1 MPLTPID
8 VRHQEFSGQL
18 MGYSK
23 KEVRAFLEQI
33 ADEMDSVMS
42 MKDKELQRAREMQY
56 EVKQEAVQASNA
68 VEDLKRREEL
78 ISRTLVFAEKTKADI
93 ISNARKEAE
102 NIIHEGELKAKRAI
116 QEAKQYLNVLEHQ
129 YMHVKEQKRQF
140 LMQFRVELQ
149 TFMDRIGKDPLLTK
163 DAEQLLDSE
172 FKQLKEE
179 IQPRLDQNQNQ
190 NKPDPGQGN

>member
-1 MPLTPID
+1 MPLTPLDI
-8 VRHQEFSGQL
+8 RHQEFSSGML
-18 MGYSK
+18 GYSK

-33 ADEMDSVMS
+33 ADEMDSVLQ
-42 MKDKELQRAREMQY
+42 KQELELHRAQQIQY

-93 ISNARKEAE
+93 IANARKEAE
-102 NIIHEGELKAKRAI
+102 NIIHEAELKAKRAI

-129 YMHVKEQKRQF
+129 YMHIKEQKRQF

-172 FKQLKEE
+172 FRQIKEE
-179 IQPRLDQNQNQ
+179 IQPKPETPQDKPQN
-190 NKPDPGQGN
+190 

>member
-8 VRHQEFSGQL
+8 VRHQEFSGQML
-18 MGYSK
+18 GYSK
-23 KEVRAFLEQI
+23 KEVRAFMDQI
-33 ADEMDSVMS
+33 ADEMETVMS
-42 MKDKELQRAREMQY
+42 RKDKELEHAREMQY

-93 ISNARKEAE
+93 IGNARKEAE

-129 YMHVKEQKRQF
+129 YMHIKEQKRQF

-163 DAEQLLDSE
+163 DAEQMLDSE

-179 IQPRLDQNQNQ
+179 IQPRNDQNRE
-190 NKPDPGQGN
+190 KPNPGNGN